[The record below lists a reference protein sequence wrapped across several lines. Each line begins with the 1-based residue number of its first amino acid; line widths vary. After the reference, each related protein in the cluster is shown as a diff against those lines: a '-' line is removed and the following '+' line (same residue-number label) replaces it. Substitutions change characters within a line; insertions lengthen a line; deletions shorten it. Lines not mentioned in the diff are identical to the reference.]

1 MPLRSAP
8 LRAVAD
14 IVTGSAGCQEMHE
27 PFTRAQPARS
37 AFRSNTFGYSK
48 FIVHNASHANW
59 QQPRA
64 GQRFFVG
71 PFCNL
76 IEEKN
81 LSSTQHGEGGGVVL
95 PSPCAVQCSGG
106 DCLLGFAHS

>member
-1 MPLRSAP
+1 M
-8 LRAVAD
+8 
-14 IVTGSAGCQEMHE
+14 TGSAGCQEMHE

-81 LSSTQHGEGGGVVL
+81 LSSTQHGGG
-95 PSPCAVQCSGG
+95 VQCSGG